1 MTTKWNSV
9 VTLSLAMAVIGCE
22 TQRGVDKL
30 MIVAPEAQ
38 VQQLAG
44 GFRFTEGPAA
54 DARGNVF
61 FTDIPN
67 SRIHKWSLDG
77 QLSTFLENSD
87 RANGL
92 FFDKTGNLLACA
104 GGAGRLVSIDRRGK
118 VTVLA
123 DKYQGKP
130 FNSPNDLWQHP
141 KGGIYFTD
149 PRYGRREDLPQ
160 PGEHVY
166 YLSADRKRLVRVIDD
181 MVRPNGLI
189 GTPDGK
195 LLYVADHGA
204 NKTYVYKISP
214 DGTLSDKKL
223 FAPQGSD
230 GMTLDE
236 HGNVYLTTAA
246 VSVYDPAGNRIQTID
261 VPEKPSN
268 VCFAGPDKKTLF
280 ITARTS
286 LYSLRMQVKG
296 L

>member
-1 MTTKWNSV
+1 
-9 VTLSLAMAVIGCE
+9 
-22 TQRGVDKL
+22 
-30 MIVAPEAQ
+30 
-38 VQQLAG
+38 
-44 GFRFTEGPAA
+44 
-54 DARGNVF
+54 
-61 FTDIPN
+61 
-67 SRIHKWSLDG
+67 
-77 QLSTFLENSD
+77 
-87 RANGL
+87 
-92 FFDKTGNLLACA
+92 
-104 GGAGRLVSIDRRGK
+104 
-118 VTVLA
+118 
-123 DKYQGKP
+123 
-130 FNSPNDLWQHP
+130 
-141 KGGIYFTD
+141 
-149 PRYGRREDLPQ
+149 
-160 PGEHVY
+160 
-166 YLSADRKRLVRVIDD
+166 